1 MSLLLLLN
9 GPPATL
15 FYERAN
21 NGAGIVIFSYRDGSI
36 AELVCSWGG
45 GWVDG
50 LERTVI
56 TSDRGRHVVVDN
68 NLAVVY
74 HRLPFAGYGDA
85 PDFYGAPAGSA
96 TAVWRPEFSLGQ
108 LYNKGLFVLGYYNE
122 LSEFCAAVLEGRP
135 PAKGT
140 LEQAW
145 QATRVFEAFVEGP
158 GTTIDLGMDRT

>member
-1 MSLLLLLN
+1 
-9 GPPATL
+9 
-15 FYERAN
+15 
-21 NGAGIVIFSYRDGSI
+21 
-36 AELVCSWGG
+36 
-45 GWVDG
+45 

-68 NLAVVY
+68 NLTVVY
-74 HRLPFAGYGDA
+74 HRLPFAGYGDVS
-85 PDFYGAPAGSA
+85 DFYAAPAGSA

-122 LSEFCAAVLEGRP
+122 LNEFCTAMLEGRP

-145 QATRVFEAFVEGP
+145 QVTRVFEAFAEGP
-158 GTTIDLGMDRT
+158 GRTIDLGLDRTSSVTPRGPDR